1 MPPKPPTPPMP
12 PESPRLPKPLE
23 PPMVPTPPTP
33 PKPLV
38 TSSARAA
45 LCVVALVL
53 AAAAPAHADGGGAAD
68 WSVAPSAGAGT
79 RPAKDGRPSF
89 YAEGAPGTV
98 LQDTLSVTNP
108 GPKPRTISL
117 RGADARNTGSGA
129 FSVTP
134 AKERP
139 KKTGAWITFAQRQ
152 VKVPP
157 RTRAEVPFT
166 LTVPA
171 SAVPGDH
178 PGVIVAS
185 GGGRTVGVRVHLR
198 VGGPTLSAL
207 TVERVKVD
215 ADAERITYDLVNR
228 GNTVLTPKL
237 AVHAEGVRG
246 TLVDR
251 PARTLPVELLP
262 GRRIS
267 LTEPWPDPPA
277 LDAVDVELTA
287 TAAGGARDTA
297 SASARFVPWGAV
309 AGGGALLLA
318 VAGGTTYLVR
328 RRGRRQ
334 EEPKPPEAVAEQAQ
348 GERELARTGTGTGAG
363 TGMGTRTGDGL

>member
-1 MPPKPPTPPMP
+1 MTGKPPM
-12 PESPRLPKPLE
+12 
-23 PPMVPTPPTP
+23 
-33 PKPLV
+33 
-38 TSSARAA
+38 TSSARAV
-45 LCVVALVL
+45 LCAAALVL
-53 AAAAPAHADGGGAAD
+53 AAAGMAPAHADGGGSAD

-89 YAEGAPGTV
+89 YAEGAPGVV

-139 KKTGAWITFAQRQ
+139 RKTGAWITFAKRQ

-171 SAVPGDH
+171 DAVPGDH

-185 GGGRTVGVRVHLR
+185 AGGRTAGVRVHLR

-215 ADAERITYDLVNR
+215 TDGERITYDLVNR

-246 TLVDR
+246 TLIDR
-251 PARTLPVELLP
+251 PARALPVELLP

-297 SASARFVPWGAV
+297 TASARFVPWGAV

-318 VAGGTTYLVR
+318 AAAGTTYLVR
-328 RRGRRQ
+328 RRRPLH
-334 EEPKPPEAVAEQAQ
+334 EEPPGPVVEQREQQ
-348 GERELARTGTGTGAG
+348 GQGQKELARAG
-363 TGMGTRTGDGL
+363 TGDEL

>member
-1 MPPKPPTPPMP
+1 MPLMPPM
-12 PESPRLPKPLE
+12 
-23 PPMVPTPPTP
+23 M
-33 PKPLV
+33 
-38 TSSARAA
+38 SSARVRAALTSSVGAA
-45 LCVVALVL
+45 LCAAALVVT
-53 AAAAPAHADGGGAAD
+53 AAAPAHADGGGSAD
-68 WSVAPSAGAGT
+68 WSVAPSAGAGK
-79 RPAKDGRPSF
+79 RPAKDGRPAF
-89 YAEGAPGTV
+89 YAEGAPGAV

-108 GPKPRTISL
+108 GPKPRTVSL

-134 AKERP
+134 AKGSP
-139 KKTGAWITFAQRQ
+139 KGTGAWITFAKRQ

-171 SAVPGDH
+171 SALPGDH
-178 PGVIVAS
+178 PGAIVAS
-185 GGGRTVGVRVHLR
+185 AGGRTVGVRVHLR
-198 VGGPTLSAL
+198 VGGPSLSAL

-215 ADAERITYDLVNR
+215 TDAERITYDLVNR

-237 AVHAEGVRG
+237 AVHAEGVLG
-246 TLVDR
+246 TLLDR

-262 GRRIS
+262 GRRVS
-267 LTEPWPDPPA
+267 LTEPWRDAPA

-297 SASARFVPWGAV
+297 TASARIVPWGAV

-318 VAGGTTYLVR
+318 VAAGAIHLVR
-328 RRGRRQ
+328 RRGRRSEERQPEPVADEQ
-334 EEPKPPEAVAEQAQ
+334 ER
-348 GERELARTGTGTGAG
+348 GDERELARTGTGTG
-363 TGMGTRTGDGL
+363 TRTRTGEEL

>member
-1 MPPKPPTPPMP
+1 MTGKPPM
-12 PESPRLPKPLE
+12 
-23 PPMVPTPPTP
+23 
-33 PKPLV
+33 
-38 TSSARAA
+38 TSSARAVLCAAA
-45 LCVVALVL
+45 LIL
-53 AAAAPAHADGGGAAD
+53 AAAGMAPAHADGGGSAD

-89 YAEGAPGTV
+89 YAEGAPGAV

-117 RGADARNTGSGA
+117 RGADVRNTGSGA

-139 KKTGAWITFAQRQ
+139 RKTGAWITFAKRQ

-171 SAVPGDH
+171 GAVPGDH

-185 GGGRTVGVRVHLR
+185 AGGRTVGVRVHLR

-215 ADAERITYDLVNR
+215 TDAERITYDLVNR

-246 TLVDR
+246 TLIDR

-297 SASARFVPWGAV
+297 TASARFVPWGAV
-309 AGGGALLLA
+309 VGGGALLLA
-318 VAGGTTYLVR
+318 AAAGTTYLVR
-328 RRGRRQ
+328 RRRSLH
-334 EEPKPPEAVAEQAQ
+334 EESPGPVVEQREQQ
-348 GERELARTGTGTGAG
+348 GQGQKELARAG
-363 TGMGTRTGDGL
+363 TGDEL